1 MGQSHGLAYSGQ
13 PARVERVSHSN
24 NVLMTNSIGQSGG
37 MYIPGGY
44 NNVNMLGSRNAS
56 TGILHAPVAGTNTWQ
71 GQTSGRSPLTY

>member
-1 MGQSHGLAYSGQ
+1 
-13 PARVERVSHSN
+13 
-24 NVLMTNSIGQSGG
+24 MTNSIGQSGG